1 MNPNNRICIP
11 NAGRFMKTDRLDFAV
26 FIVCA
31 LCLVGVGIAA
41 FISDPSRQPRRV
53 AYLYPASATQQNVWM
68 ADINDPLAHQQLTYS
83 AHGVFDFAIS
93 PDGRW
98 LAYAERVG
106 SGTVTL
112 RLLDIPAG
120 NSRDLVDCV
129 TLGAYCTSPVFSPN
143 GELLAYQRAESLGD
157 RFGLSRIWLVDMT
170 SPDYDTA
177 PLIADTQV
185 VGHSAVWSADS
196 NTIAFYSADSTQP
209 GILVYEF
216 APSGDDGVQLR
227 FLPTTQGT
235 MGALSPEGGRIVYPE
250 LIRRGNQFFTH
261 LRIADLRQKEFAN
274 FTDPQG
280 AGDDAAAQW
289 HPDGAQ
295 VALARRYTDARW
307 TPGHQIYLRSL
318 GDELDALTPLVYDER
333 YNSSY
338 MRWHAAGDALV
349 LQRFPLLDAAG
360 ESVRGALPE
369 VWVHDLERARS
380 RKIMADAY
388 LPVWAGS

>member
-1 MNPNNRICIP
+1 
-11 NAGRFMKTDRLDFAV
+11 MKLDRLDFAV
-26 FIVCA
+26 ILISA
-31 LCLVGVGIAA
+31 LCLVGVAIAA
-41 FISDPSRQPRRV
+41 FLSDPSRQPRRV
-53 AYLYPASATQQNVWM
+53 AYLYPASAALQDVWM
-68 ADINDPLAHQQLTYS
+68 ADIKDPLAHQRLTNS
-83 AHGVFDFAIS
+83 AYGVYDFAIS

-98 LAYAERVG
+98 LATAERAG

-112 RLLDIPAG
+112 RLQDILAG

-129 TLGAYCTSPVFSPN
+129 ALAAHCTSPVFSPD
-143 GELLAYQRAESLGD
+143 GALLAYQRAESLGD

-170 SPDYDTA
+170 SPNYETA
-177 PLIADTQV
+177 PLIADSQV

-216 APSGDDGVQLR
+216 VPSGDDGVQLR

-235 MGALSPEGGRIVYPE
+235 MGALSPDGGRILYPE
-250 LIRRGNQFFTH
+250 LVRRGNQFFTH

-280 AGDDAAAQW
+280 AGDDATVQW
-289 HPDGAQ
+289 HPDGQQ
-295 VALARRYTDARW
+295 VALARRYTDGRW
-307 TPGHQIYLRSL
+307 TPGHQIYLRRLS
-318 GDELDALTPLVYDER
+318 DAPDALQPLVYDER

-338 MRWHAAGDALV
+338 MRWHAAGDALI

-360 ESVRGALPE
+360 ESARGASPE
-369 VWVHDLERARS
+369 VWVHELESAQT
-380 RKIMADAY
+380 RKIMTDAY
-388 LPVWAGS
+388 LPDWVGA

>member
-1 MNPNNRICIP
+1 
-11 NAGRFMKTDRLDFAV
+11 MKPDRLDFVV
-26 FIVCA
+26 FLISA

-41 FISDPSRQPRRV
+41 FITDPARQPRRV
-53 AYLYPASATQQNVWM
+53 AYLYPASAAQQNVWI
-68 ADINDPLAHQQLTYS
+68 ADINHPLAHQQLTDS
-83 AHGVFDFAIS
+83 AYGVYDFAIS

-98 LAYAERVG
+98 LAYAERND
-106 SGTVTL
+106 SGTASL
-112 RLLDIPAG
+112 RLLDIRGG
-120 NSRDLVDCV
+120 NPRDLVDC
-129 TLGAYCTSPVFSPN
+129 GALAANCTSPVFSPD
-143 GELLAYQRAESLGD
+143 GTLLAYQRAESLGG

-170 SPDYDTA
+170 SPDHDTA

-216 APSGDDGVQLR
+216 VPSGDDGVQLR

-235 MGALSPEGGRIVYPE
+235 MGALSPQGGRIIYPE

-280 AGDDAAAQW
+280 SGDDAAAQW
-289 HPDGAQ
+289 HPDGEQ

-318 GDELDALTPLVYDER
+318 DDEPAALMPLVYDER

-338 MRWHAAGDALV
+338 MRWHRAGDALV

-360 ESVRGALPE
+360 ESVRDALPE
-369 VWVHDLERARS
+369 VWVHDLASGQS

-388 LPVWAGS
+388 LPVWAGG